1 MVIIGV
7 ASYFM
12 TEHAIGLADALRI
25 PAIIVA
31 FTIIAAATSFPDTI
45 ISVVNAKKGNI
56 DDATANVF
64 GSNIFDILVGLSIPL
79 LVALF
84 YNGQVN
90 IAFKNLEV
98 IVGLLGATI
107 LVLYFLAKSNTLNKK
122 QAWIMLFMY
131 FVFLA
136 YVIFLSMKGHG
147 V

>member
-1 MVIIGV
+1 
-7 ASYFM
+7 M

-90 IAFKNLEV
+90 IAFKNLQV